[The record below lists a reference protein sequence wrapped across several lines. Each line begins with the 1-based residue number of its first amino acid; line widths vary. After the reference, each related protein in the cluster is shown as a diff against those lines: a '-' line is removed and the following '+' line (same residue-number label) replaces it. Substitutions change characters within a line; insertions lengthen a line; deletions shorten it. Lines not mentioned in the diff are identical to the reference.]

1 MKQTRTTRR
10 ARGSSSPR
18 GRRRS
23 RSVRSLIRVSRPSVR
38 QHTSTRSRSSNRSP
52 RPDSRRCD
60 GRTNSPDRAP
70 ACRSARASSRC
81 TRRTGTEDFA
91 PPPTSGRTSGPPRS
105 SRRPTACCSPK
116 SPPDH
121 DPRRR
126 AEGGSPRRSGESL
139 PARATTAC
147 RTCTCS
153 LMLLCRFGPASC
165 RVPFLSQ
172 AAAWQLCHSTCT
184 YRRYGTYGNV
194 PTVFTRP
201 TLSGYSSIV
210 EITRIVKLR

>member
-1 MKQTRTTRR
+1 MKQTRTKRR

-52 RPDSRRCD
+52 RPGSRRCD

-91 PPPTSGRTSGPPRS
+91 PPPASGRTSGPPRS

-147 RTCTCS
+147 RTRTCS
-153 LMLLCRFGPASC
+153 FMLLCRFGPASC

-172 AAAWQLCHSTCT
+172 AALCHSTGT
-184 YRRYGTYGNV
+184 YRRYGT
-194 PTVFTRP
+194 VFTRP
-201 TLSGYSSIV
+201 ILSGYLTKIN
-210 EITRIVKLR
+210 ETRIVKLK

>member
-18 GRRRS
+18 ERRRS

-38 QHTSTRSRSSNRSP
+38 QHTSTRSKSSNRSP

-147 RTCTCS
+147 RTRTCS
-153 LMLLCRFGPASC
+153 FMLLCRFGPASC

-172 AAAWQLCHSTCT
+172 AAALAA
-184 YRRYGTYGNV
+184 
-194 PTVFTRP
+194 
-201 TLSGYSSIV
+201 LSQYWY
-210 EITRIVKLR
+210 LP

>member
-38 QHTSTRSRSSNRSP
+38 QHTSTRSKSSNRSP

-91 PPPTSGRTSGPPRS
+91 PPPASGRTSGPPRS

-153 LMLLCRFGPASC
+153 LYASLSV
-165 RVPFLSQ
+165 RASILPRSFPFPGS
-172 AAAWQLCHSTCT
+172 SVT
-184 YRRYGTYGNV
+184 V
-194 PTVFTRP
+194 PTVLVP
-201 TLSGYSSIV
+201 TVGTVPYSLGLFYPGI
-210 EITRIVKLR
+210 

>member
-172 AAAWQLCHSTCT
+172 AALSQPTVL
-184 YRRYGTYGNV
+184 V
-194 PTVFTRP
+194 PTVGTVP
-201 TLSGYSSIV
+201 Y
-210 EITRIVKLR
+210 